1 MSFWLCNFYQ
11 QLLTKTSLNTNT
23 SSGTVVLVGNMAT
36 LVQFLHRGDFMMMRT
51 PLKCGY
57 RLALSPCHVL
67 VNISEM
73 FCCSSYKLALP
84 TKFTS
89 KSLYIWIDFN
99 SAKKILKILHFLISL
114 KLFKA

>member
-1 MSFWLCNFYQ
+1 
-11 QLLTKTSLNTNT
+11 
-23 SSGTVVLVGNMAT
+23 
-36 LVQFLHRGDFMMMRT
+36 MMMRT
-51 PLKCGY
+51 PLKCGH

-67 VNISEM
+67 ANISEV

-89 KSLYIWIDFN
+89 KSLYIRIDFN
-99 SAKKILKILHFLISL
+99 SAKKVLKILHFLISL